1 MPLVRLMLFNF
12 IKTVFHVEQRVLDH
26 LRFRRRCCATKTIA
40 SSVLSTRVKLLHLSS
55 YPQHDKTTLFGFK
68 TGLAMSAFYVLP
80 RGTLR
85 TPFLTFCFS
94 LFHMI

>member
-1 MPLVRLMLFNF
+1 MPPARLMLFNF
-12 IKTVFHVEQRVLDH
+12 IKAVFYVEQRVLDH
-26 LRFRRRCCATKTIA
+26 LKFRRCCATKIIA

-55 YPQHDKTTLFGFK
+55 YPQHDNTTIFGFNR
-68 TGLAMSAFYVLP
+68 GLTMSAFYVLP
-80 RGTLR
+80 RDTLR